1 MTPRIAQGANLA
13 FEDGLEL
20 ALQLSSASD
29 LRFSFITDLLVC
41 GKTGGFIFSTLCSFC
56 NIRHEQSSPT
66 SDCQCVATL
75 SHSDLEGSCVREK
88 QGKDNKMPW
97 VDICRYCRL
106 TSIRIELSGILMF
119 VRS

>member
-1 MTPRIAQGANLA
+1 
-13 FEDGLEL
+13 
-20 ALQLSSASD
+20 
-29 LRFSFITDLLVC
+29 
-41 GKTGGFIFSTLCSFC
+41 
-56 NIRHEQSSPT
+56 
-66 SDCQCVATL
+66 
-75 SHSDLEGSCVREK
+75 LEGSCVREK